1 MKIEDIL
8 SDLRGIDINRI
19 LENIKKVGI
28 INTARI
34 FGYEL
39 SHYDYQ
45 VAAGRLLIW
54 DLWNKVP
61 PTILEYAKVM
71 KDNLNKVTHDY
82 IVKHHRK
89 LQSMI
94 NKNKHYDFNHDFFS
108 ASTLIKM
115 YLAKVSFGSDPVE
128 SPSYMAMRVAVQLHH
143 ESGIQRVR
151 KMYKEMIKGY
161 YTPASPTLFNAGM
174 IKNQMSSCF
183 LITISDNLPSIL
195 YTGIGDIGMIVSTCA
210 GVERVT

>member
-8 SDLRGIDINRI
+8 SDLKGIDINRI

-54 DLWNKVP
+54 DLW
-61 PTILEYAKVM
+61 
-71 KDNLNKVTHDY
+71 NKVTHDY

-210 GVERVT
+210 GVGIDISNIRHSE